1 MNAPFGQFGV
11 KPPPRRRPR
20 WPRIVLL
27 FLGLIAFTWL
37 YGYLRFPTGSDS
49 GVGVNGSLPAT
60 RPAAVPGVFRVATFN
75 MHSGVGEDDVFD
87 LDRGTA
93 SVRDTDI
100 CGLDEVDGSYFGPP
114 TNQAQELADRTGHAW
129 IFAPT
134 QRRFWRE
141 DFGNAFL
148 TRLPVENWV
157 RIPLP
162 TTPKRSGWRNM
173 LILRVDFGRTTVPVI
188 VTHIDRESDHDN
200 QVRMV
205 TRLFDSLQSPALLLA
220 DLNASRHNPEVRAL
234 LALPGVH
241 DCLADGGL
249 TTDSEGR
256 IDWIISRGLRTL
268 RSGQIQGNAIGER
281 ASDHPL
287 YWADVEVLGK

>member
-1 MNAPFGQFGV
+1 MTAPFGQFGNS
-11 KPPPRRRPR
+11 PPRRRRPR
-20 WPRIVLL
+20 WHRPALL
-27 FLGLIAFTWL
+27 LSVLIALTWL

-49 GVGVNGSLPAT
+49 GVGVSGTLPTT
-60 RPAAVPGVFRVATFN
+60 RPAATPGVFRVATFN
-75 MHSGVGEDDVFD
+75 MHSGVGEDDVFN
-87 LDRGTA
+87 LDRTTS

-100 CGLDEVDGSYFGPP
+100 CGLNEVDGSYFGPP

-129 IFAPT
+129 LFAPT
-134 QRRFWRE
+134 QRRYWRE
-141 DFGNAFL
+141 DFGNGFL
-148 TRLPVENWV
+148 TRLPVQNWV

-162 TTPKRSGWRNM
+162 TAPKRSGWRNM
-173 LILRVDFGRTTVPVI
+173 VILRVDFGGTLVPVI

-205 TRLFDSLQSPALLLA
+205 ARLFDSLQSPALLLA
-220 DLNASRHNPEVRAL
+220 DLNASQHNPEVSAL

-249 TTDSEGR
+249 NIDAEGR
-256 IDWIISRGLRTL
+256 IDWIIARGFHTL
-268 RSGQIQGNAIGER
+268 RSGQIQGTAIGER

-287 YWADVEVLGK
+287 YWADVRIAAN